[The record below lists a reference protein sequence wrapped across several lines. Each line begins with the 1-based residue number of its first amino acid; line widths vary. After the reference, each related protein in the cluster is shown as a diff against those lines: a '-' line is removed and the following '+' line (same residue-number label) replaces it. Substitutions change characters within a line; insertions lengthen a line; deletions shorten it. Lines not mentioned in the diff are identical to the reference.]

1 MSRDKER
8 SNIGVE
14 FIGLCYE
21 NNVKK
26 EALEAV
32 FQEAVQ
38 TN

>member
-1 MSRDKER
+1 MFGNKEK

-26 EALEAV
+26 EALE
-32 FQEAVQ
+32 
-38 TN
+38 